1 MADEQDGSNKFAN
14 DGSFMEMFRKRME
27 EQQKAKTDKESK
39 KSKPEA
45 ERTFVKSD
53 SVDEVKDSEKDKKPK
68 EDKPYQVVLVCTSV
82 CGLERPFTV
91 AVVAIES
98 FNIMG

>member
-39 KSKPEA
+39 KSNPEA